1 MFLGCDFDSPKGC
14 VNKFITGKYDAYLPD
29 SKTIWN
35 TPRKGKRVGTF
46 IVTIEEEHEAK
57 KYKTDR
63 IMQITKKT
71 MDKYGQFLLTPKL
84 ALEGWWTTLK
94 YSNEDV
100 FPLDRDPATLEQFH
114 SEIKRIWP

>member
-1 MFLGCDFDSPKGC
+1 MFLGSDFDSPKGC

-71 MDKYGQFLLTPKL
+71 YAQHKQ
-84 ALEGWWTTLK
+84 
-94 YSNEDV
+94 YS
-100 FPLDRDPATLEQFH
+100 L
-114 SEIKRIWP
+114 SKI